1 MMLVKFSRIALLMVS
16 VFVFSVYLP
25 QFFWKIF
32 YKPKT
37 YYFTMFSPVIDNF
50 VIQKVT
56 LEGAEYYDAVGS
68 DLTRRDFDR
77 LLPLL
82 SARQLMFE
90 GRFPDSLRGIK
101 LNPEE
106 IGINNIRLMIVPYN
120 QDNDEI
126 RVYPLFESQ
135 SGRVRLELP
144 DDYFRITD
152 KMEFI
157 HAPSNTVN
165 KELSELFT
173 GELVSQNFA
182 FPAKLIAGNPTTRKP
197 FDEGYFLVD
206 AGNKMFHCKMVQ
218 SKPFLARVPI
228 PDSIHVGYIYVSEM
242 NLKEFYGLIITTD
255 NHCYLISYDNYRLI
269 EMPVPPYDRSH
280 DRMRVYGDLFFRNIN
295 VYSDTAVASLATD
308 RNYRI
313 LDTFQETWEGQYESS
328 AGWFNEFLF
337 PFSIHLKSEDSGFIG
352 FFIHPPS
359 LRSVWGILV
368 FSTLFLFLLALRKKS
383 LKNNWI
389 DFLLVLTCGIYG
401 LMAVLVIKPLN
412 NISR

>member
-1 MMLVKFSRIALLMVS
+1 MMLAKLSRMALLIVTI
-16 VFVFSVYLP
+16 FVFSVYLP
-25 QFFWKIF
+25 EFFWKIF
-32 YKPKT
+32 YKPRT
-37 YYFTMFSPVIDNF
+37 SYFIMYSPIIDNF
-50 VIQKVT
+50 VIQRVT
-56 LEGAEYYDAVGS
+56 QEGSGYYDATGS

-106 IGINNIRLMIVPYN
+106 IGLNNIRLMTVPYD
-120 QDNDEI
+120 QDCDEI
-126 RVYPLFESQ
+126 RVYPIFESR
-135 SGRVRLELP
+135 SGRVRLELS

-157 HAPSNTVN
+157 HAPSNMVN
-165 KELSELFT
+165 QELTELFT

-206 AGNKMFHCKMVQ
+206 AENKMFHCKMVQ
-218 SKPFLARVPI
+218 GKPYLARILV
-228 PDSIHVGYIYVSEM
+228 PDSVHVGYISVSEM

-255 NHCYLISYDNYRLI
+255 NHCYLISYDNYRLS
-269 EMPVPPYDRSH
+269 EMPVPQYDRSR
-280 DRMRVYGDLFFRNIN
+280 DRMRVYGDLFFRTIN
-295 VYSDTAVASLATD
+295 VFSDTAVASLAVD

-313 LDTFQETWEGQYESS
+313 LDTYQETWEGQYEST
-328 AGWFNEFLF
+328 AGGVSEFLF
-337 PFSIHLKSEDSGFIG
+337 PFSIRLKSEDSGFIG

-359 LRSVWGILV
+359 LRSLWGILV
-368 FSTLFLFLLALRKKS
+368 FSMLFLLLLALRRKS
-383 LKNNWI
+383 LKNNWV

-401 LMAVLVIKPLN
+401 LLAVLIIKPLN
-412 NISR
+412 NVS